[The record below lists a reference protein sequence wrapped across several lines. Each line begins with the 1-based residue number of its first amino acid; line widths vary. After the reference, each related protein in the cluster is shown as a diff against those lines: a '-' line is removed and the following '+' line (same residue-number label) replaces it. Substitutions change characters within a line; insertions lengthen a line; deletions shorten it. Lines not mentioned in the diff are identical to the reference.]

1 MNLSNQNVAEDRSEN
16 VLGGIVG
23 ACIFSLGGC
32 LLYFL
37 IYQLGYIAAIC
48 GIVTYVLAV
57 FGYQL
62 FSGKKETA
70 KGMIISLLITLLALA
85 LAEYLCIAYEVYD
98 AYHLDYDITFFD
110 AFNAVPS
117 FLTDPEYT
125 DLRSGVISDVA
136 FSYILGGISF
146 LQYLYRNRRNQ
157 KAAARKNSV
166 QTPAASASLSE
177 SFAEDAINHPT
188 RTTLDE

>member
-1 MNLSNQNVAEDRSEN
+1 MNSSNQNFSETRSEN
-16 VLGGIVG
+16 ILGGIVG

-37 IYQLGYIAAIC
+37 VYQLGYIAAIC

-62 FSGKKETA
+62 FSGRKETA
-70 KGMIISLLITLLALA
+70 KGMIISLVITLLALA
-85 LAEYLCIAYEVYD
+85 LAEYLCLAYEVYD
-98 AYHLDYDITFFD
+98 AYHLDYDINFFD

-117 FLTDPEYT
+117 FLTDPEYA
-125 DLRSGVISDVA
+125 DLRSGVISDVL
-136 FSYILGGISF
+136 FSYLLGGISF
-146 LQYLYRNRRNQ
+146 LQYIYRNHRNK
-157 KAAARKNSV
+157 KAAAKKRSM
-166 QTPAASASLSE
+166 PAPTTTTSLSD

>member
-1 MNLSNQNVAEDRSEN
+1 MNSSNQNFSETRSEN

-37 IYQLGYIAAIC
+37 VYQLGYIAAIC
-48 GIVTYVLAV
+48 GIVTYVLGV

-62 FSGKKETA
+62 FSGRKETA
-70 KGMIISLLITLLALA
+70 KGMIISLVITLLALA
-85 LAEYLCIAYEVYD
+85 LAEYLCLAYEVYD
-98 AYHLDYDITFFD
+98 AYHLDYDINFFD

-117 FLTDPEYT
+117 FLTDPEYA
-125 DLRSGVISDVA
+125 DLRSGVISDVL
-136 FSYILGGISF
+136 FSYLLGGISF
-146 LQYLYRNRRNQ
+146 LQYIYRNHRNK
-157 KAAARKNSV
+157 KAAAKKRSM
-166 QTPAASASLSE
+166 PAPTTTTSLSD

>member
-1 MNLSNQNVAEDRSEN
+1 MNSSNQNILEIRSEN

-37 IYQLGYIAAIC
+37 VYQLGYIAAIC

-85 LAEYLCIAYEVYD
+85 LAEYLCIAYEIYD
-98 AYHLDYDITFFD
+98 AYRLDYDITFFD
-110 AFNAVPS
+110 AFNTVPS

-125 DLRSGVISDVA
+125 DLRSSVISDVV

-146 LQYLYRNRRNQ
+146 LQYLYRNHRNK
-157 KAAARKNSV
+157 KAAAKKSAMSV
-166 QTPAASASLSE
+166 LTTTDSLSE
-177 SFAEDAINHPT
+177 TFAEDAIAHPT
-188 RTTLDE
+188 RTTMDE

>member
-1 MNLSNQNVAEDRSEN
+1 MNSSNQNFSETRSEN

-37 IYQLGYIAAIC
+37 VYQLGYIAAIC
-48 GIVTYVLAV
+48 GIATYVLAA

-70 KGMIISLLITLLALA
+70 KGMIISLVITLLALA

-98 AYHLDYDITFFD
+98 AYRLDYDITFFD
-110 AFNAVPS
+110 AVNAVPS
-117 FLTDPEYT
+117 FLTDPEYS
-125 DLRSGVISDVA
+125 DLRSSVISDVV
-136 FSYILGGISF
+136 FSYLLGGISF
-146 LQYLYRNRRNQ
+146 LQYLYRNHRNK
-157 KAAARKNSV
+157 KAAAKKNSMN
-166 QTPAASASLSE
+166 AAIPGSLSDT
-177 SFAEDAINHPT
+177 FAEDAINHPT